1 MWDGFRV
8 SAVDVAVDPR
18 WDAFVERHPEGL
30 VYHHSHWLEAL
41 ERENGGRPLTLAC
54 ESADGSL
61 LGVLPL
67 FATRGLPLMR
77 GALTARRLAS
87 LPRTPIAGPLAADRE
102 VAAALVHEAAAYAG
116 GDGMQLQLKVDG
128 PSLDGLAPGVVG
140 IPWRESYMLEL
151 PAEQHMLRF
160 GDARSHNRIKWAIG
174 KAERAGVAVRTADQE
189 EDLRAWYALYLET
202 MRAHAVPPRPYRLFA
217 ALWELM
223 KPAGRFEL
231 VLAEQ
236 RATQPPEML
245 AGSIFLMLG
254 RTTFYAFNGRH
265 RSSLA
270 LRPNDLIIWTAAID
284 AVRRGFRRFDL
295 GEVSTGQSGLA
306 KFKQKWGA
314 NVTRLYRYYSPPVA
328 APETPDA
335 DIHPHRIATA
345 VWQRLPLKATELA
358 GEVVY
363 HYL

>member
-1 MWDGFRV
+1 
-8 SAVDVAVDPR
+8 VDSR
-18 WDAFVERHPEGL
+18 WDAFVERHPDGL
-30 VYHHSHWLEAL
+30 VYHHSHWLHAL
-41 ERENGGRPLTLAC
+41 ERENGGPLLALAC

-67 FATRGLPLMR
+67 LATRGLPLVR

-102 VAAALVHEAAAYAG
+102 VAAALVHEAAAYAEG
-116 GDGMQLQLKVDG
+116 AGMQLQLKVDG
-128 PSLDGLAPGVVG
+128 RRLDGLMPGLVG
-140 IPWRESYMLEL
+140 TPWRENYVLGL
-151 PAEQHMLRF
+151 PAEQHQLRF

-174 KAERAGVAVRTADQE
+174 KAERADVAVRTADGE
-189 EDLRAWYALYLET
+189 DDLRAWYALYLET
-202 MRAHAVPPRPYRLFA
+202 MRDHVVPPRPYRFFR

-223 KPAGRFEL
+223 KPAGLFEL

-236 RATQPPEML
+236 RAVHPPRLL

-254 RTTFYAFNGRH
+254 GTVFYAFNGRH
-265 RSSLA
+265 RSSLD
-270 LRPNDLIIWTAAID
+270 LRPNDLVMWAAINA

-295 GEVSTGQSGLA
+295 GEVATGQSGLA

-314 NVTRLYRYYSPPVA
+314 DVTRLYRYYCPPVA
-328 APETPDA
+328 ANEAPDA
-335 DIHPHRIATA
+335 EIHPHRIAAA
-345 VWQRLPLKATELA
+345 VWQRLPLRTTAFA
-358 GEVVY
+358 GKIVY